1 MWRFVIDIPVT
12 ECGKRGEIKQEL
24 RTEIKKKKGGG
35 FLRTSRGAV
44 KRFSG
49 QKVIPAQIKF
59 GEEAEPDCGGGYH
72 T

>member
-1 MWRFVIDIPVT
+1 MWQK
-12 ECGKRGEIKQEL
+12 KRNQPRAKDGD
-24 RTEIKKKKGGG
+24 KKEGG
-35 FLRTSRGAV
+35 FLRTSRGEV

-59 GEEAEPDCGGGYH
+59 REEAEPDCGGGYH